1 MPHAA
6 TGVRERRI
14 ATIGVAAVS
23 IRAHRASLFERDIRV
38 LTWTAQLA
46 AARMSS
52 LA

>member
-6 TGVRERRI
+6 TGVWERRI
-14 ATIGVAAVS
+14 ATLGVAAVS
-23 IRAHRASLFERDIRV
+23 IRASLFERDIPV
-38 LTWTAQLA
+38 LTRTAQLA